1 VLTRGA
7 GTSMCGQSVNVAVV
21 IDVSGTK
28 NPTGSRRKSRSEP
41 ALVKPDGKIPMSLT
55 LTRGDLMR
63 NQNLIGGK
71 WIDAANA
78 ARFPVTNPA
87 TGETIVEVANSTA
100 ADARAAADAAAK
112 AFKDW
117 RDRLPRERA
126 EILRRWHA
134 LIVANSEDLA
144 KLMSMEQGKPMAE
157 SRGEVAYG
165 ASYVAWFADEATR
178 IYGDLIPQQQRGKR
192 MSAIKEPVGIVAAI
206 TPWNFPLAMIARKI
220 APALA
225 AGCTVVAKPAEDT
238 PLTALALAA
247 LAQEAGVPDGVLN
260 MLLASRECG
269 IAAVADWLADD
280 RIRKITFTGSTAV
293 GKHLARESAGT
304 LKKLSLELG
313 GNAPFIVFDD
323 ADLDAA
329 VTGVMAAKF
338 RNGGQTC
345 VCPNRIYVQAG
356 VYDRFAGLLSKRVA
370 ALKVAP
376 ATDPDAQIGPMINAR
391 AIDKIA
397 RHVDDAVSHGASA
410 LVGGQRLTELGPN
423 YYAPTVLTGAKEGML
438 VCSEETFGPVAPLFR
453 FEDEAEAI
461 RLANDTPFGLAAY
474 FYTQDIRRIERVGRQ
489 LEAGVIGINEG
500 AVASEAAPFGG
511 VKESGYGREGS
522 KYGLDDY
529 LSIKYLCQG
538 GLD

>member
-1 VLTRGA
+1 MSLVLTR
-7 GTSMCGQSVNVAVV
+7 NEL
-21 IDVSGTK
+21 IR
-28 NPTGSRRKSRSEP
+28 P
-41 ALVKPDGKIPMSLT
+41 
-55 LTRGDLMR
+55 
-63 NQNLIGGK
+63 QNLIDGK

-87 TGETIVEVANSTA
+87 TGELIVEVANSSAT
-100 ADARAAADAAAK
+100 DARAATDAASR
-112 AFKDW
+112 AFPAW
-117 RDRLPRERA
+117 RDKLPRERA
-126 EILRRWHA
+126 EILHRWHA
-134 LIVANSEDLA
+134 LIVANTEDLA
-144 KLMSMEQGKPMAE
+144 KLMSLEQGKPLAE

-178 IYGDLIPQQQRGKR
+178 VYGDLIPQQQRGKR
-192 MSAIKEPVGIVAAI
+192 MSSVKEPVGVVAAI

-247 LAQEAGVPDGVLN
+247 LAQEAGLPDGVLN
-260 MLLASRECG
+260 MLSASREEG
-269 IAAVADWLADD
+269 IAAVADWLADA
-280 RIRKITFTGSTAV
+280 RVRKITFTGSTPV

-329 VTGVMAAKF
+329 VTGLMASKF

-345 VCPNRIYVQAG
+345 VCPNRVYVQSG
-356 VYDRFAGLLSKRVA
+356 VYARFADLLAKRVA

-376 ATDPDAQIGPMINAR
+376 ATDPDAQIGPMINER

-397 RHVDDAVSHGASA
+397 RHVEDAVKHGAKV
-410 LVGGQRLTELGPN
+410 LTGGRRLTELGPN
-423 YYAPTVLTGAKEGML
+423 YYAPTVLTDAREDMIF
-438 VCSEETFGPVAPLFR
+438 CCEETFGPVAPLFR
-453 FEDEAEAI
+453 FDDEADAI
-461 RLANDTPFGLAAY
+461 HRANDTPFGLAAY
-474 FYTQDIRRIERVGRQ
+474 FYTLDVRRINRVAGQ

-500 AVASEAAPFGG
+500 AVSSEAAPFGG

-529 LSIKYLCQG
+529 LSIKYMCQG